1 MGRPF
6 LQSDYP
12 FYRLRVEYVTA
23 DAVTGISWVTDHRPL
38 IDLLDHPTD
47 QPELGIIGIN
57 FNYHGRLS
65 VYDCPQEII
74 E

>member
-23 DAVTGISWVTDHRPL
+23 DTVTGIGGVTDHRSL
-38 IDLLDHPTD
+38 INLLHYAAD
-47 QPELGIIGIN
+47 QSELGIVGIN
-57 FNYHGRLS
+57 LNYHGRLS
-65 VYDCPQEII
+65 MCDRPLESI